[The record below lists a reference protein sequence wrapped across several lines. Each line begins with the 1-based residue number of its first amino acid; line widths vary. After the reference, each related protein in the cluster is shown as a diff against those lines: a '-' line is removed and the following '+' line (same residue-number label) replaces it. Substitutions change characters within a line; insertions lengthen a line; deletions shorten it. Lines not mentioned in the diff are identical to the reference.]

1 MDIMLGTTIIN
12 PSGLDASA
20 VGSPSLVRGVSARA
34 VELDTPTQYVK
45 VSGPGHRYECFGDL
59 DLCNLGKSVV
69 PMMKLR
75 NVSKISD
82 DVPKALKDPRDW
94 GGGGGSL
101 GTRATLLVQFLSFL
115 CKIIV
120 WRTFLWSWRTPWAPN
135 NCFGHFYPVNCM
147 TMKKLDGD

>member
-20 VGSPSLVRGVSARA
+20 VGSPSLVRGVSGRA

-94 GGGGGSL
+94 G
-101 GTRATLLVQFLSFL
+101 V
-115 CKIIV
+115 
-120 WRTFLWSWRTPWAPN
+120 
-135 NCFGHFYPVNCM
+135 
-147 TMKKLDGD
+147 DGR